1 MKDIHDRGYQKL
13 FANLEIFRQLVTTFV
28 RKPWVKDLDFSKC
41 ELLKE
46 SFVSKCYKR
55 TFSDLIYKIKLR
67 GRNLYIVVLLEFKAT
82 SERFV
87 ALQML
92 GYIVDFYRHLRE
104 SRARL
109 KTLPPVFPILLYN
122 GKRRWTAPL
131 NFSTLVEGHD
141 LLGRQALRFAYWPI
155 IENAFS
161 KEELLRI
168 GNIVSTLF
176 LAEVHYDFELLCRE
190 LAKLHART
198 RNKQAVSLL
207 INWFEQLW
215 RHGRIEESEYKTLE
229 RIHYDRK
236 EVNMMIEAIKKEKKQ
251 LHQQGVK
258 QGVKQGVTKIA
269 KSMLASGEPIAKIQR
284 YTGLSAETI
293 RKLTAKK
300 QRA

>member
-13 FANLEIFRQLVTTFV
+13 LSNLEIFRQLVVTFV

-46 SFVSKCYKR
+46 SFVSKRYKR
-55 TFSDLIYKIKLR
+55 TFSDLIYKIKVR

-92 GYIVDFYRHLRE
+92 GYIVDFYRHLRD

-109 KTLPPVFPILLYN
+109 KKLPPVFPILLYN
-122 GKRRWTAPL
+122 GKKRWTAPQNL
-131 NFSTLVEGHD
+131 STLIDGDD
-141 LLGRQALRFAYWPI
+141 LLGKQALRFSYWPI

-161 KEELLRI
+161 KKELLQI

-176 LAEVHYDFELLCRE
+176 LADVHYDFDLLCRE
-190 LAKLHART
+190 LVKLHARS

-207 INWFEQLW
+207 MNWFEQLW
-215 RHGRIEESEYKTLE
+215 RHGRIEEAEYKTFE
-229 RIHYDRK
+229 RIYYGRK
-236 EVNMMIEAIKKEKKQ
+236 EVNMMIEAIKKEKRQ
-251 LHQQGVK
+251 LRQQGVK
-258 QGVKQGVTKIA
+258 QGVKQGMTKVA
-269 KSMLASGEPIAKIQR
+269 KSMLVSGEPVEKIRR
-284 YTGLSAETI
+284 YTGLSTETI
-293 RKLTAKK
+293 RELTAPKR
-300 QRA
+300 RA